1 MSDEM
6 LAALERLAALPD
18 EMAQLEPGE
27 DDAFVRDLQALAKMK
42 YAKGGQAFMGT
53 YFYVLTSLGKESMR
67 LEKKRR
73 KEEAEE
79 KARQHMKEQAEE
91 KRHKA
96 DVRRSWVQFFL
107 QALFG
112 FASFCAGVYV
122 QYCTRL
128 ADRLVEAV
136 LAFLH
141 G

>member
-1 MSDEM
+1 MMSDEM

-27 DDAFVRDLQALAKMK
+27 DDEFVRDLQALAKMK

-79 KARQHMKEQAEE
+79 KAERDRKEREAQKVA
-91 KRHKA
+91 KRE
-96 DVRRSWVQFFL
+96 RRWSHVQFWLTFL
-107 QALFG
+107 VG
-112 FASFCAGVYV
+112 FLMGLLTDAHKERIVSFI
-122 QYCTRL
+122 L
-128 ADRLVEAV
+128 S
-136 LAFLH
+136 FFH